1 MAISVLLMK
10 RFESVIF
17 GGHSRP
23 LNFVVK
29 SSPQSSDF
37 FVFKLPKFLLDVI
50 CLNDVDD
57 NNNFCERNKKLMFLL
72 ELHKILRLARRLSPN
87 CQFEGLKFK
96 KRIYKSLIYNKNYKF
111 PNR

>member
-57 NNNFCERNKKLMFLL
+57 DNNNFCERNKKLMFLL
-72 ELHKILRLARRLSPN
+72 ELHKILRIARLLSPV
-87 CQFEGLKFK
+87 FASFK
-96 KRIYKSLIYNKNYKF
+96 ALFDFKRIIIELLKNSLYF
-111 PNR
+111 